1 MKYLKRNYVMAIDQ
15 GTTGTKVILV
25 DHDGMVASSAY
36 REIKQIYPEPG
47 WVEHDPMEYWDT
59 TLICAKET
67 MNKAGI
73 KPSQIAGI
81 GITDQ
86 RETTIIWDKKTGKP
100 VYNAI
105 VWQCRRS
112 ASICEDLKSKGLEEK
127 IRQKT
132 GLTIDAYFSATKIKW
147 IMENVPGVKERMI
160 KGDLIMGTIDSWL
173 MWKLSGGQMHVT
185 DYSNASRTMLFNV
198 QKLDWDQELLDI
210 MEIPCEIFPVPKP
223 SSGIMAISDKS
234 IFNGVEIPIAGVAGD
249 QHAALFGQA
258 CFKPGMSKNTYGTAL
273 DLMMNIGE
281 KFILSK
287 HGLTTDLAWGID
299 GKIEYS
305 FEGVVFIGEAA
316 IQWLRD
322 GLGIIETASQ
332 SEAMA
337 QSVKNTGGVYFVP
350 AFTGLCA
357 PYWDMYARGTIVGIT
372 RGTTR
377 EQIVRSALE
386 SMAYQTRDV
395 LEAMI
400 TDSKRNLDSLRVDGG
415 AVKNNFLM
423 QFQADILGVPVI
435 RPVVTEMAALG
446 AAYLAGLGV
455 GFWKNREEIST
466 MWKMDRIF
474 EPKMDKG
481 QREELYRG
489 WKKAVERSLRWAE

>member
-1 MKYLKRNYVMAIDQ
+1 
-15 GTTGTKVILV
+15 
-25 DHDGMVASSAY
+25 
-36 REIKQIYPEPG
+36 
-47 WVEHDPMEYWDT
+47 
-59 TLICAKET
+59 
-67 MNKAGI
+67 
-73 KPSQIAGI
+73 
-81 GITDQ
+81 
-86 RETTIIWDKKTGKP
+86 
-100 VYNAI
+100 
-105 VWQCRRS
+105 
-112 ASICEDLKSKGLEEK
+112 
-127 IRQKT
+127 
-132 GLTIDAYFSATKIKW
+132 
-147 IMENVPGVKERMI
+147 
-160 KGDLIMGTIDSWL
+160 
-173 MWKLSGGQMHVT
+173 
-185 DYSNASRTMLFNV
+185 
-198 QKLDWDQELLDI
+198 
-210 MEIPCEIFPVPKP
+210 FPVPKP